1 MDSLNKQILYIN
13 LEKSESEA
21 KTFSDLRS
29 YIGGVGFGL
38 KLLSIYKDEDPIIFS
53 VGPLNGFFPFASKT
67 SVVFQNEGSVEDIYF
82 GGSLSFRLKFLGID
96 ALVLSGISKNP
107 VVINIDD
114 VVSFMKMDEDI
125 KLHGLPG
132 KRSILSLESKGL
144 FLDGYFQASERILE
158 KKFVE
163 KNVKSIIL
171 TGTKTFS
178 IVNEE
183 RYRKIYKEILGR
195 TNELSVKKGEYP
207 SCSGCPMGCLNS
219 GIGEIGG
226 NVLVHCLVGCS
237 FAEKIYSDVGTIFS
251 CLNSLGYDYTHE
263 DIENAPRL
271 ITETLTEF
279 S

>member
-207 SCSGCPMGCLNS
+207 SCSGCPMGCINS

>member
-53 VGPLNGFFPFASKT
+53 VGPLNGFFPFVSKT

-125 KLHGLPG
+125 KLHGLSG

-251 CLNSLGYDYTHE
+251 CLNVLGYDYTHE

>member
-1 MDSLNKQILYIN
+1 MDSLNRQILYIN
-13 LEKSESEA
+13 IEKNETEA
-21 KTFSDLRS
+21 KTFSELRS
-29 YIGGVGFGL
+29 YIGGVGLGL

>member
-1 MDSLNKQILYIN
+1 MDSLNRQILYIN
-13 LEKSESEA
+13 IEKNETEA
-21 KTFSDLRS
+21 KTFSELRS
-29 YIGGVGFGL
+29 YIGGVGLGL

-82 GGSLSFRLKFLGID
+82 GGSLSFRLRFLGID

>member
-1 MDSLNKQILYIN
+1 MDSLNRQILYIN
-13 LEKSESEA
+13 IEKNETEA
-21 KTFSDLRS
+21 KTFSELRS
-29 YIGGVGFGL
+29 YIGGVGLGL

-82 GGSLSFRLKFLGID
+82 GGSLSFRLRFLGID

-144 FLDGYFQASERILE
+144 FLDGYFQASEKILE

-163 KNVKSIIL
+163 KNVKSVIF
-171 TGTKTFS
+171 TGIKTFP

-183 RYRKIYKEILGR
+183 RYKQIYKEILSR
-195 TNELSVKKGEYP
+195 ANELSVIKGEYP
-207 SCSGCPMGCLNS
+207 SCSGCPMGCINS

>member
-1 MDSLNKQILYIN
+1 MDSLNRQILYIN
-13 LEKSESEA
+13 IEKNETEA
-21 KTFSDLRS
+21 KTFSELRS
-29 YIGGVGFGL
+29 YIGGVGLGL

-82 GGSLSFRLKFLGID
+82 GGSLSFRLRFLGID

-144 FLDGYFQASERILE
+144 FLDGYFQASEKILE

-163 KNVKSIIL
+163 KNVKSVIF
-171 TGTKTFS
+171 TGIKTFP

-183 RYRKIYKEILGR
+183 RYKQIYKEILSR
-195 TNELSVKKGEYP
+195 ANELSVIKGEYP
-207 SCSGCPMGCLNS
+207 SCSGCPMGCINS

-263 DIENAPRL
+263 DIENASRL

>member
-1 MDSLNKQILYIN
+1 MDSLNRQILYIN
-13 LEKSESEA
+13 IEKNETEA
-21 KTFSDLRS
+21 KTFSELRS
-29 YIGGVGFGL
+29 YIGGVGLGL

-263 DIENAPRL
+263 DIENASRL